1 MSLVGLNEII
11 LITAVLI
18 ALILGPKKLPELAR
32 ALGESKKEFKK
43 SMKSMDEVSDEV
55 EEATEEVKM
64 DNVTNQEET

>member
-32 ALGESKKEFKK
+32 ALGESKREFKK
-43 SMKSMDEVSDEV
+43 SMKSVDEVSEEV
-55 EEATEEVKM
+55 EETAEEVKM
-64 DNVTNQEET
+64 DEVTEEGQ

>member
-1 MSLVGLNEII
+1 MSLIGLNEII

-43 SMKSMDEVSDEV
+43 SMKSVDEVSGEV
-55 EEATEEVKM
+55 EDTAERVMDDVAGEEE
-64 DNVTNQEET
+64 N